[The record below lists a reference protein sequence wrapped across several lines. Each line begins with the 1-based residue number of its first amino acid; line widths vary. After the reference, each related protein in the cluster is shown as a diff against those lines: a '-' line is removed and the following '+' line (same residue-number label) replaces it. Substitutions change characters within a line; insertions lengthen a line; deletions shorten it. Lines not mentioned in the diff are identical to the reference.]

1 MVLKN
6 SHNLGQEGEEIAKKY
21 LTDKGYKIVEQNWRF
36 KKYEIDLI
44 ATINNQLIIIEVKLR
59 SSIEFGEP
67 EEFVSNK
74 KQHFLIAATAE
85 YLKLKNISLE
95 CRFDIISIL
104 RLNNTLRVKHLED
117 AFYPT
122 IK

>member
-67 EEFVSNK
+67 EEFVNSK
-74 KQHFLIAATAE
+74 KQHFLIAAASE
-85 YLKLKNISLE
+85 YVKLNNISLE
-95 CRFDIISIL
+95 CRFDVVSIL

-122 IK
+122 VK

>member
-21 LTDKGYKIVEQNWRF
+21 LTNKGYKILEQNWRF

-44 ATINNQLIIIEVKLR
+44 ATINNQLVIVEVKLR

-74 KQHFLIAATAE
+74 KQHFLIAAAAE
-85 YLKLKNISLE
+85 YLKLNNIGSD
-95 CRFDIISIL
+95 CRFDIVSIL
-104 RLNNTLRVKHLED
+104 KLNNTLQVKHLED

>member
-1 MVLKN
+1 MALKN
-6 SHNLGQEGEEIAKKY
+6 SYNLGREGEEIAKKY
-21 LTDKGYKIVEQNWRF
+21 LTDKGYKIIEQNWRY

-67 EEFVSNK
+67 EEFVSYK
-74 KQHFLIAATAE
+74 KQHFLIAAATE
-85 YLKLKNISLE
+85 YLKLNDISSA
-95 CRFDIISIL
+95 CRFDIVSIL
-104 RLNNTLRVKHLED
+104 KLNNTLQVKHLED

>member
-1 MVLKN
+1 MGIKN
-6 SHNLGQEGEEIAKKY
+6 SHNLGREGEEIAKKY
-21 LTDKGYKIVEQNWRF
+21 LTDRGYKIVEQNWRY

-74 KQHFLIAATAE
+74 KQHFLIAAAAE
-85 YLKLKNISLE
+85 YLKLNNISSD
-95 CRFDIISIL
+95 CRFDIVSIL
-104 RLNNTLRVKHLED
+104 KLNNTLQVKHLED